1 MGLNK
6 YRPFKDEFHDNGLE
20 KRVTVPMDFT
30 LISLIEIQY
39 RCNVSSVSSVQ
50 VSERHYIK

>member
-39 RCNVSSVSSVQ
+39 RWDVSSVSSVQ